1 MPAAPLP
8 PDEEARLT
16 ALHNLGLLD
25 TPPDPE
31 FDALVRAAALACG
44 VPVAKISLIDRDRQW
59 FKATTGVLDTAET
72 PRSAALCAYTILGDD
87 LLEVEDALA
96 DPRFADSPL
105 VLGAPHVRFYAGA
118 PLRLADGSAIGSL
131 CLVQSEPRR
140 LNDRQRDI
148 LRSLAN
154 ATMVAIESWRSRR
167 VGRQAESAL
176 VASQARLR
184 RLFEA
189 TPAMMHSI
197 NDLGVFLEVS
207 DVWLAKLGYRRE
219 EVIGHYMGEY
229 MTPESRARHR
239 EVTLPQFLRTGVAE
253 NDEYQ
258 FVRKDGQVLDV
269 LISAVAEHDADGRLQ
284 SLSVV
289 KDVTSWRQAQRAL
302 AAEHR
307 RLSNI
312 IASTGMGTW
321 EWNPRTGEVL
331 VNDRW
336 AAMIGRTAEDIAP
349 LSAQTW
355 LDHMHPADIPRA
367 AALIEQHLAGQT
379 KLYEV
384 EVRMRHRDGSWVWM
398 LDRGAVTVW
407 TSDGAPE
414 WFSGTRQDIRE
425 RKAQEEALRKS
436 EDFLDR
442 AGRAAGVGGWELDLL
457 THELH
462 WSAETRRIHGVPA
475 SFTPTLATSM
485 DFYPAQ
491 AQAALQAAIEHTF
504 ATGEGWDLELPFIRW
519 DGSAIW
525 VRLVA
530 SVAFDDGKPV
540 RVTGALQDVTD
551 RVAERLALRQA
562 NERIKVATDSG
573 GIGLFDWDIPTAV
586 LTWDARMHRLYGIS
600 PDAGG
605 STYELWRRALHPDDR
620 DATER
625 KLRDAIDSS
634 RPFDTEFRIVWP
646 DGSVHHLRAA
656 GRVTRDPDGRPLNM
670 VGVNWDVTESR
681 VLAAELTRQAERQ
694 AEAYERET
702 ALFRNSPDVL
712 SIVGVEEEAGQPVFR
727 FEAVSPAV
735 VQATGW
741 RPDALLGQ
749 RPEACLPP
757 EAAAALLTHYR
768 ACLAARG
775 TIRYSVTLPTQK
787 GPREFEAS
795 LTPIHH
801 PATGKIIRLVGASR
815 DVTERKRLE
824 AVEHQS
830 HKMEAIGRL
839 AAGVAHD
846 FNNILQSIAGSLE
859 MVRDE
864 VPEGSSAHE
873 FAQIGLHSAQRGSY
887 LTHHLLSYARQQ
899 MLCPRVIELPALLNE
914 IETLLARTLGPKIA
928 VIVRADPAATV
939 VRVDPGQ
946 IQTALLNLAIN
957 AADAMPGGGTL
968 LIESRAIQ
976 QAGQPWVCLDVTDTG
991 TGMDE
996 ATLARAVEPF
1006 FSTKGLN
1013 GTGLGLSMV
1022 QGFAEQSGG
1031 TLSVASILGQGTTV
1045 SLYLPAV
1052 ADETRG
1058 EPAPAAPAA
1067 PKTASILLVD
1077 DNSDVLIT
1085 TGAFLEKAGFK
1096 IIRAADGDQAL
1107 ALLADGAEIDAVV
1120 TDYAMPGMNGGDL
1133 MAEVRS
1139 TRANLPGIIISA
1151 FSDLAATEAALGA
1164 GIVTLRKPFQ
1174 RDLLVG
1180 TLQSLLGWDRASE
1193 ELSRS
1198 ARPRRS

>member
-25 TPPDPE
+25 TPPDAE

-59 FKATTGVLDTAET
+59 FKASTGALDMPET
-72 PRSAALCAYTILGDD
+72 PRSAAMCAYTILGHD
-87 LLEVEDALA
+87 LLEVEDARA

-105 VLGAPHVRFYAGA
+105 VMSAPHVRFYAGA

-131 CLVQSEPRR
+131 CLLQSEPRR

-167 VGRQAESAL
+167 AGRQAETAL
-176 VASQARLR
+176 HASEARLR

-197 NDLGVFLEVS
+197 NELGVFLEVS
-207 DVWLAKLGYRRE
+207 NVWLAKLGYTRE
-219 EVIGHYMGEY
+219 EVIGRYMGEF
-229 MTPESRARHR
+229 MTPESRDRHR

-302 AAEHR
+302 ATEHS

-331 VNDRW
+331 INDRW
-336 AAMIGRTAEDIAP
+336 AAMIGRTPEDLAP

-355 LDHMHPADIPRA
+355 HDHMHPADIPRV
-367 AALIEQHLAGQT
+367 AALIEQHLAGRT
-379 KLYEV
+379 EHYEA
-384 EVRMRHRDGSWVWM
+384 EVRMHHRDGRWVWM

-407 TSDGAPE
+407 TQEGAPE
-414 WFSGTRQDIRE
+414 WFSGTRQDI
-425 RKAQEEALRKS
+425 
-436 EDFLDR
+436 
-442 AGRAAGVGGWELDLL
+442 
-457 THELH
+457 
-462 WSAETRRIHGVPA
+462 
-475 SFTPTLATSM
+475 
-485 DFYPAQ
+485 
-491 AQAALQAAIEHTF
+491 
-504 ATGEGWDLELPFIRW
+504 
-519 DGSAIW
+519 
-525 VRLVA
+525 
-530 SVAFDDGKPV
+530 
-540 RVTGALQDVTD
+540 TD
-551 RVAERLALRQA
+551 RVAERSALRQA

-573 GIGLFDWDIPTAV
+573 GIGLFDWDIPTGV
-586 LTWDARMHRLYGIS
+586 LTWDGRMHRLYGLA
-600 PDAGG
+600 PDEAR
-605 STYELWRRALHPDDR
+605 STYDLWRRSLHPDDR
-620 DATER
+620 AATEQA
-625 KLRDAIDSS
+625 LRDAIDSS

-646 DGSVHHLRAA
+646 DGSVRHLRAA
-656 GRVTRDPDGRPLNM
+656 GRVTRDPDGRPLGM

-681 VLAAELTRQAERQ
+681 VLAAEITRQAERQ

-712 SIVGVEEEAGQPVFR
+712 SIVRVDEEAGQPVFR
-727 FEAVSPAV
+727 YEAVSPAV

-741 RPDALLGQ
+741 RPDALVGQ

-757 EAAAALLTHYR
+757 DAAAAILAQFR

-775 TIRYSVTLPTQK
+775 TIRYSHTLPTQK
-787 GPREFEAS
+787 GPRDFEAS

-859 MVRDE
+859 MVQDE
-864 VPEGSSAHE
+864 VPEGSAAHD
-873 FAQIGLHSAQRGSY
+873 FAKIGLHSAQRGSY

-899 MLCPRVIELPALLNE
+899 MLCPRVIDLPALLIE

-928 VIVRADPAATV
+928 VTVRPDPAAAV

-957 AADAMPGGGTL
+957 AADAMPDGGTL
-968 LIESRAIQ
+968 LIESRAMV
-976 QAGQPWVCLDVTDTG
+976 QAGRPWVCLDVTDTG

-996 ATLARAVEPF
+996 ATLARAGEPF

-1031 TLSVASILGQGTTV
+1031 TLAVASSLGQGTTV
-1045 SLYLPAV
+1045 SLYLPA
-1052 ADETRG
+1052 ASDEARE
-1058 EPAPAAPAA
+1058 EPAPAAQAA

-1085 TGAFLEKAGFK
+1085 TGAFLEKAGFT
-1096 IIRAADGDQAL
+1096 IIRAADGDEAL
-1107 ALLADGAEIDAVV
+1107 ALLAEGAQIDAVV

-1133 MAEVRS
+1133 MAEVRT

>member
-1 MPAAPLP
+1 
-8 PDEEARLT
+8 
-16 ALHNLGLLD
+16 
-25 TPPDPE
+25 
-31 FDALVRAAALACG
+31 
-44 VPVAKISLIDRDRQW
+44 
-59 FKATTGVLDTAET
+59 
-72 PRSAALCAYTILGDD
+72 
-87 LLEVEDALA
+87 
-96 DPRFADSPL
+96 
-105 VLGAPHVRFYAGA
+105 
-118 PLRLADGSAIGSL
+118 
-131 CLVQSEPRR
+131 
-140 LNDRQRDI
+140 
-148 LRSLAN
+148 
-154 ATMVAIESWRSRR
+154 
-167 VGRQAESAL
+167 
-176 VASQARLR
+176 
-184 RLFEA
+184 
-189 TPAMMHSI
+189 MMHSI
-197 NDLGVFLEVS
+197 NEFGVFLEVS
-207 DVWLAKLGYRRE
+207 NVWLAKLGYGRE
-219 EVIGHYMGEY
+219 EVIGRYMGEF

-258 FVRKDGQVLDV
+258 FVRKDGRVLDV

-302 AAEHR
+302 ATEHS

-331 VNDRW
+331 INDRW
-336 AAMIGRTAEDIAP
+336 AAMIGRTPEDLAP

-355 LDHMHPADIPRA
+355 HDHMHPADIPRA
-367 AALIEQHLAGQT
+367 AALIEQHLAGRT
-379 KLYEV
+379 EHYEA
-384 EVRMRHRDGSWVWM
+384 EVRMHHRDGRWVWM
-398 LDRGAVTVW
+398 LDRGAVTAR
-407 TSDGAPE
+407 TQEGAPE
-414 WFSGTRQDIRE
+414 WVSGTRQDITE

-462 WSAETRRIHGVPA
+462 WSAETRRIHGVPPG
-475 SFTPTLATSM
+475 FKLTLAAGM
-485 DFYPAQ
+485 AFYPPD
-491 AQAALQAAIEHTF
+491 AQAALQDAIERVF
-504 ATGEGWDLELPFIRW
+504 ATGEGWDLELPFIRR
-519 DGSAIW
+519 DGTQVW
-525 VRLVA
+525 VRVVA
-530 SVAFDDGKPV
+530 SVGFEDGKPV
-540 RVTGALQDVTD
+540 RLTGALQDITD
-551 RVAERLALRQA
+551 RVAERSALRQA

-573 GIGLFDWDIPTAV
+573 GIGLFDWDIPTGV
-586 LTWDARMHRLYGIS
+586 LTWDGRMHRLYGLA
-600 PDAGG
+600 PDEAR
-605 STYELWRRALHPDDR
+605 STYDLWRRSLHPDDR
-620 DATER
+620 DATEQA
-625 KLRDAIDSS
+625 LRDAIDSS

-646 DGSVHHLRAA
+646 DGSVRHLRAA

-712 SIVGVEEEAGQPVFR
+712 TIVGVEEEAGQPVFR

-741 RPDALLGQ
+741 RPDALVGQ

-757 EAAAALLTHYR
+757 EAAAAVLAEYR
-768 ACLAARG
+768 ACVAAR
-775 TIRYSVTLPTQK
+775 TTTRYAITLPTQK
-787 GPREFEAS
+787 GPRDFEAS
-795 LTPIHH
+795 VTPIHH
-801 PATGKIIRLVGASR
+801 PATGKIIRLVGSAR

-859 MVRDE
+859 MVQDE
-864 VPEGSSAHE
+864 VPEGSAAHD
-873 FAQIGLHSAQRGSY
+873 FAKIGLHSAQRGSY

-899 MLCPRVIELPALLNE
+899 MLCPRVIDLPALLIE
-914 IETLLARTLGPKIA
+914 IETLLARTLGPKIT
-928 VIVRADPAATV
+928 VTVRPDPAAAV

-957 AADAMPGGGTL
+957 AADAMPDGGTL
-968 LIESRAIQ
+968 LIESRAIV
-976 QAGQPWVCLDVTDTG
+976 QAGRPWVCLDVTDTG

-1031 TLSVASILGQGTTV
+1031 TLAVASSLGQGTTV
-1045 SLYLPAV
+1045 SLYLPA
-1052 ADETRG
+1052 APDEARE
-1058 EPAPAAPAA
+1058 EPAPAAPAP

-1085 TGAFLEKAGFK
+1085 TGAFLEKAGFT

-1107 ALLADGAEIDAVV
+1107 ALLAEGAEIDAVV

-1133 MAEVRS
+1133 MAEVRT